1 MRRIETLLLVL
12 IMVLILGLT
21 IILIKP
27 KESNLNYYTQTKA
40 ICNETNYCQDY
51 YVSCNTNGIVQS
63 TPLTGAVIQHDSSWE
78 DPRNETEKELCN

>member
-1 MRRIETLLLVL
+1 MRKLENLLIILVIIL
-12 IMVLILGLT
+12 IMGLT

-27 KESNLNYYTQTKA
+27 EESNLNYYTQTKA

-51 YVSCNTNGIVQS
+51 YISCNTKGVIS
-63 TPLTGAVIQHDSSWE
+63 ATPMTGAVIQHDSFWK